1 MATPYFE
8 FKSDVATLL
17 RRDFA
22 PVTASDLQP
31 NGSRPLVEGEYLEL
45 DTTEFKVKRGGDNN
59 AGTANAATVPSFPVW
74 AERGRYDVQGLG
86 KVPVIY
92 LGMYEAESQIVDTTG
107 ADEGDAL
114 TVVDLTHG
122 SLVRRGLK
130 KTTTSGDMVVG
141 WVVRVLTGKLRFIH
155 TGFSK
160 LP

>member
-1 MATPYFE
+1 MSAPYFE
-8 FKSDVATLL
+8 FKSDVGMLV

-22 PVTASDLQP
+22 PVTSSDLQP
-31 NGSRPLVEGEYLEL
+31 NGSRPLVEGEFLQI
-45 DTTEFKVKRGGDNN
+45 DSSEFKVERGGDNN
-59 AGTANAATVPSFPVW
+59 AGTADATTVPCFPVW

-92 LGMYEAESQIVDTTG
+92 MGMYEAETQICDTTG
-107 ADEGDAL
+107 AAPGDPL
-114 TVVDLTHG
+114 TVVDVTHG

-130 KTTTSGDMVVG
+130 KTSTSGNMVVG
-141 WVVRVLTGKLRFIH
+141 WVVKVLSGKIRFIH